1 MVPIEFRG
9 DESEALFVSLTAQ
22 AAIIAWAFLQQRHLI
37 SHVFWNEL
45 PFVLVPQLLLVFFP
59 RFALPILILSVAL
72 ILLSLLRK
80 RKAFRI
86 TGSNAIPHLTI
97 LRASILLSTVI
108 CILAV
113 DFQRWFPDRF
123 AKSLHFGATLMDVGV
138 GAVVYTGGL
147 SAGRSV
153 HRHRGLLHVLKSTVP
168 LLLLGFGRVAL
179 IQVSGYHRV
188 VSEYGVHWNF
198 FVTLSLLPLV
208 LYAILKVSSVS
219 FLPLV
224 ALVFGGLY
232 QLVLS
237 STDLQAYLLDDR
249 HARLGLFSQN
259 KEGIFSCI
267 GYACIYLFA
276 AYIGFGVF
284 AHRSRKALAIR
295 LLCCMLI
302 SYSGYYTLKHYGI
315 FASRRMANLPYVLWV
330 AAFSTTHHLLLLIF
344 ESSFASAAHILAAI
358 SHNQLVLFLAAN
370 LLTGAVNLL
379 VSPKDAGGAV
389 TIAVM
394 AGYSVGLC
402 LFAVLLHRCGIR
414 LKTKPKE

>member
-1 MVPIEFRG
+1 MLAAEFRG
-9 DESEALFVSLTAQ
+9 DESETLLVSLTAQ
-22 AAIIAWAFLQQRHLI
+22 AAVIAWAFLQQRHLI
-37 SHVFWNEL
+37 AHALWSEL
-45 PFVLVPQLLLVFFP
+45 LFVLAPQLLLVFYP
-59 RFALPILILSVAL
+59 RFAPSILVLSAAL
-72 ILLSLLRK
+72 VLLSLLRR
-80 RKAFRI
+80 RKAFRVG
-86 TGSNAIPHLTI
+86 GSSAIPHLTV

-153 HRHRGLLHVLKSTVP
+153 HRHPGLMHVLRSTVP

-179 IQVSGYHRV
+179 VQLSGYHVV

-208 LYAILKVSSVS
+208 LYALLKVLPVS
-219 FLPLV
+219 FLPLA
-224 ALVFGGLY
+224 ALVFGCAY

-237 STDLQAYLLDDR
+237 STELQTYLLDDK
-249 HARLGLFSQN
+249 HARLGFFSQN
-259 KEGIFSCI
+259 KEGILSCI
-267 GYACIYLFA
+267 GYACIYLLA
-276 AYIGFGVF
+276 ACIGFGVF
-284 AHRSRKALAIR
+284 AHRSRKPLAIR

-302 SYSGYYTLKHYGI
+302 SYSAYYALRQHGI
-315 FASRRMANLPYVLWV
+315 LASRRMANLPYVLWV
-330 AAFSTTHHLLLLIF
+330 TAFSTTHHLLLLLF
-344 ESSFASAAHILAAI
+344 EPSFASVAHILTAV

-379 VSPKDAGGAV
+379 MNPRDAGGAV

-402 LFAVLLHRCGIR
+402 LLAVLLQRCGIR
-414 LKTKPKE
+414 LKPRPKG